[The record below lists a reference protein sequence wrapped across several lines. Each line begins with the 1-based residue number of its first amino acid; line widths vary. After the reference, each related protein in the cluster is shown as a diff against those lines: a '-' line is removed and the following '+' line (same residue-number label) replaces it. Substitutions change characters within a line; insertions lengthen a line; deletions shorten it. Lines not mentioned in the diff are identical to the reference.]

1 MILTEPWGNGCPSGP
16 LKPPVIASPDNMKVQ
31 PLSWVGE
38 PSLVPPDR
46 PPGAVD
52 IIVPVA
58 GAVEEF
64 ARCVASVLA
73 WTNLERHRLV
83 IVLDGPQPEPTETLA
98 ARLERER
105 PEGILVLRND
115 EQVGFVASVNRGMS
129 ASDRDVILLNSDTQ
143 VTEGW
148 VRKLQEAAYSAS
160 EIATVTPFSNS
171 ATICS
176 LPRFV
181 ENNAL
186 PAGQTVDSFGRLVEA
201 RSRRAYPRL
210 PTGVGVCLY
219 IKRKAL
225 DQVGLFDTKSFGQGY
240 GEESEFC
247 MRALKAGYV
256 HVLDDATFIFHEGQ
270 RSFGTSRGRRVDAAH
285 RAMQRL
291 HPEYLATV
299 GAFLREDPI
308 RPLRQRVLAEL
319 RPVKRAQPPGRPERV
334 LHLVHG
340 WPPWSPAGTELYA
353 AWIARRQARYRDVA
367 VYARI
372 ADPQRAKGEAV
383 ELLDEGVR
391 VRLVVNNFT
400 QRNPLS
406 RNAIHDRDLTL
417 DFTRLLDHFSPRLL
431 HVHHLAGHAASLV
444 DAAARKG
451 IPIVFQIQDW
461 WLACARAN
469 LFDAGRRLCSGPALG
484 KCSAC
489 LPLTGIPLLNRLL
502 HAARRR
508 AMQRALRHADAFIMG
523 SEFIHESALRLGLL
537 RRDDRAYVIP
547 YGVEVGPRPPI
558 QSPRSPRVPG
568 APLHFGLIGSLLPH
582 KGAHVAAAAFAGI
595 DPARARLIV
604 WGDPAIDPA
613 YAREVAAL
621 GGAAVE
627 LRGRFPEERKAE
639 ILGGLDA
646 LIVPSVGLESFG
658 LVAREALHHRVPVLA
673 SDRGALSELFADA
686 QTGGTLFD
694 PDYPHALRA
703 WIERLIADP
712 GQLDRWSAAAQPVKE
727 LDAHGE
733 EIEEVYDR
741 VLARRSSA
749 DRLER
754 TLSGTGSGV
763 RRRRTG

>member
-1 MILTEPWGNGCPSGP
+1 
-16 LKPPVIASPDNMKVQ
+16 MKAQ

-38 PSLVPPDR
+38 PSHVPPDR

-58 GAVEEF
+58 GAPEEF
-64 ARCVASVLA
+64 ARCMASVLA

-83 IVLDGPQPEPTETLA
+83 VVLDGRQPDETEALI

-105 PEGILVLRND
+105 PEGLLVLRNP
-115 EQVGFVASVNRGMS
+115 ERLGFVASVNRGMA

-181 ENNAL
+181 ETNAL

-240 GEESEFC
+240 GEEAEFC

-270 RSFGTSRGRRVDAAH
+270 RSFGASRGRRVDAAH

-319 RPVKRAQPPGRPERV
+319 RPVKRAQLPGRPERV

-340 WPPWSPAGTELYA
+340 WPPWSPAGTEQYA
-353 AWIARRQARYRDVA
+353 AWLARRQAQHRDVVA
-367 VYARI
+367 YARI
-372 ADPQRAKGEAV
+372 ADPKRAKGEAV
-383 ELLDEGVR
+383 ELLDAGVR
-391 VRLVVNNFT
+391 VRLIVNNFT
-400 QRNPLS
+400 QRDPLS
-406 RNAIHDRDLTL
+406 RNAIRDRDLTI
-417 DFTRLLDHFSPRLL
+417 DFAHLLDHFAPRIL

-469 LFDAGRRLCSGPALG
+469 LFDAQRRLCSGPALG

-489 LPLTGIPLLNRLL
+489 QPLTGLPPAPLLNRVL

-508 AMQRALRHADAFIMG
+508 AMLSALRHADAFVLG

-547 YGVEVGPRPPI
+547 YGIEAGPRPPMR
-558 QSPRSPRVPG
+558 SARPPRAPG
-568 APLHFGLIGSLLPH
+568 APLRFGFIGSLLPH
-582 KGAHVAAAAFAGI
+582 KGAHLAAAAFAGI
-595 DPARARLIV
+595 DPARARLTI
-604 WGDPAIDPA
+604 WGDPAVAPG
-613 YAREVAAL
+613 YARELAAL

-639 ILGGLDA
+639 IFAELDA
-646 LIVPSVGLESFG
+646 LLVPSLGLESFG

-673 SDRGALSELFADA
+673 SDRGALSELFADGQA
-686 QTGGTLFD
+686 GGALFD

-712 GQLDRWSAAAQPVKE
+712 RQLDRWAAAIPPVKE
-727 LDAHGE
+727 LDVHAE

-741 VLARRSSA
+741 VLARKSA
-749 DRLER
+749 TDRLER

>member
-1 MILTEPWGNGCPSGP
+1 M
-16 LKPPVIASPDNMKVQ
+16 KPQ

-38 PSLVPPDR
+38 PSHVPPDR

-58 GAVEEF
+58 GAPEEF
-64 ARCVASVLA
+64 GRCVASLLA

-83 IVLDGPQPEPTETLA
+83 VVLDGRQPEPTESLI

-105 PEGILVLRND
+105 PEGLLVLRNA
-115 EQVGFVASVNRGMS
+115 ERLGFVASANRGMS

-160 EIATVTPFSNS
+160 EIAAVTPFSNS

-181 ENNAL
+181 ETNAL

-201 RSRRAYPRL
+201 RSRRAYIRI

-225 DQVGLFDTKSFGQGY
+225 EQVGLFDTKSFGKGY
-240 GEESEFC
+240 GEEAEFC

-270 RSFGTSRGRRVDAAH
+270 RSFGASRGPRVGAAH
-285 RAMQRL
+285 RAMERL

-299 GAFLREDPI
+299 GAFIREDPI

-353 AWIARRQARYRDVA
+353 AWLARRQAQHRDVA
-367 VYARI
+367 AYARI
-372 ADPQRAKGEAV
+372 ADPQRAKGDAV
-383 ELLDEGVR
+383 ELLDAGVR
-391 VRLVVNNFT
+391 VRLIVNNFT
-400 QRNPLS
+400 QRDPLS
-406 RNAIHDRDLTL
+406 RNAIYDRGLTT
-417 DFTRLLDHFSPRLL
+417 DFAHLLDHFAPRLL
-431 HVHHLAGHAASLV
+431 HVHHLAGHAVSLV
-444 DAAARKG
+444 EAAARKG
-451 IPIVFQIQDW
+451 IPIVFQLQDW

-469 LFDAGRRLCSGPALG
+469 LFDATRRLCSGPAPG

-489 LPLTGIPLLNRLL
+489 LPLTGLPPAPLLNRLL
-502 HAARRR
+502 YAVRQR
-508 AMQRALRHADAFIMG
+508 AMLSALRRADAFVLG
-523 SEFIHESALRLGLL
+523 SEVIHESLLRLGLL
-537 RRDDRAYVIP
+537 RPNDRAYVIP
-547 YGVEVGPRPPI
+547 YGVEVGPRPPLR
-558 QSPRSPRVPG
+558 STRPPRDPG
-568 APLHFGLIGSLLPH
+568 APLRFGFIGSLLPH
-582 KGAHVAAAAFAGI
+582 KGAHLAAAAFAGI
-595 DPARARLIV
+595 DPARARLII
-604 WGDPAIDPA
+604 WGDPAINPG
-613 YAREVAAL
+613 YARELAAA

-639 ILGGLDA
+639 IFAELDA
-646 LIVPSVGLESFG
+646 LLVPSVGLESFG

-673 SDRGALSELFADA
+673 SDRGALSELFADGQA
-686 QTGGTLFD
+686 GGALFD
-694 PDYPHALRA
+694 PEYPHALRG

-712 GQLDRWSAAAQPVKE
+712 GQLDRWSAAIPPVKGF
-727 LDAHGE
+727 DVHAE

-741 VLARRSSA
+741 VMARRSAA

-754 TLSGTGSGV
+754 TMSGTGSGV

>member
-1 MILTEPWGNGCPSGP
+1 M
-16 LKPPVIASPDNMKVQ
+16 IASPGNMKPQ

-38 PSLVPPDR
+38 PSRVPADR

-58 GAVEEF
+58 GAAEEF

-73 WTNLERHRLV
+73 WTNLERHRLA
-83 IVLDGPQPEPTETLA
+83 IVLDGPQPEPTRELV

-105 PEGILVLRND
+105 PEGLLVLRNP
-115 EQVGFVASVNRGMS
+115 ERVGFVASVNRGMA

-225 DQVGLFDTKSFGQGY
+225 DQVGLFDTKSFGEGY
-240 GEESEFC
+240 GEEAEFC

-270 RSFGTSRGRRVDAAH
+270 RSFGRSRGRRVDAAH
-285 RAMQRL
+285 QAMQRL

-319 RPVKRAQPPGRPERV
+319 RPVKRSQPAGRPERV

-353 AWIARRQARYRDVA
+353 AWLARRQARHRDVA

-372 ADPQRAKGEAV
+372 ADPARDKGEAL

-391 VRLVVNNFT
+391 VRLIVNNFT
-400 QRNPLS
+400 QRDPLS
-406 RNAIHDRDLTL
+406 RNAIRDRALGI
-417 DFTRLLDHFSPRLL
+417 DFGHLLDHFAPRLL

-444 DAAARKG
+444 EAAARKG

-469 LFDAGRRLCSGPALG
+469 LFDAWRRLCSGPAPG

-489 LPLTGIPLLNRLL
+489 LPLTGLPPAPLLNRLL
-502 HAARRR
+502 YTLRGR
-508 AMQRALRHADAFIMG
+508 AMLKALRRADAFVLG
-523 SEFIHESALRLGLL
+523 SRFIHESALQLGLL
-537 RRDDRAYVIP
+537 RPDDRAYVIP
-547 YGVEVGPRPPI
+547 YGVEVGPRPPM
-558 QSPRSPRVPG
+558 RSTRPSG
-568 APLHFGLIGSLLPH
+568 APLRFGFIGALLPH

-595 DPARARLIV
+595 DPARARLLL

-613 YAREVAAL
+613 YARELAQL
-621 GGAAVE
+621 GGAAIE

-639 ILGGLDA
+639 IFAELDA
-646 LIVPSVGLESFG
+646 LLVPSVGLESFG

-686 QTGGTLFD
+686 QAGGALFD
-694 PDYPHALRA
+694 PDFPHALRA

-712 GQLDRWSAAAQPVKE
+712 GQLDRWSAAIPPVKSF
-727 LDAHGE
+727 DVHAE
-733 EIEEVYDR
+733 EIEQVYDR
-741 VLARRSSA
+741 VLARRA
-749 DRLER
+749 VDRLDR
-754 TLSGTGSGV
+754 TLSGTGSGA

>member
-1 MILTEPWGNGCPSGP
+1 
-16 LKPPVIASPDNMKVQ
+16 MKVQ

-38 PSLVPPDR
+38 PSRVPPDR

-58 GAVEEF
+58 GAAEEF
-64 ARCVASVLA
+64 ARCVRSVLA

-83 IVLDGPQPEPTETLA
+83 VVLDGPQPEPTQALI

-105 PEGILVLRND
+105 PEGLLVLRNP
-115 EQVGFVASVNRGMS
+115 ERVGFVASVNRGMA

-160 EIATVTPFSNS
+160 EVATVTPFSNS

-186 PAGQTVDSFGRLVEA
+186 PAGQTVDSFGRLVET

-225 DQVGLFDTKSFGQGY
+225 DHVGLFDTKSFGEGY

-270 RSFGTSRGRRVDAAH
+270 RSFGRSRGRRVNAAH

-299 GAFLREDPI
+299 GAFLHEDPI

-319 RPVKRAQPPGRPERV
+319 RPAKRPQAPGRPERV

-353 AWIARRQARYRDVA
+353 AWLARRQAGHRDVA
-367 VYARI
+367 AYARI
-372 ADPQRAKGEAV
+372 SDPSRDKGEAV

-391 VRLVVNNFT
+391 VRLIVNNFT
-400 QRNPLS
+400 QRDPLS
-406 RNAIHDRDLTL
+406 RNAIRDRGLAI
-417 DFTRLLDHFSPRLL
+417 DFAHLLDRFAPRLL

-469 LFDAGRRLCSGPALG
+469 LFDAERRLCSGPAPG

-489 LPLTGIPLLNRLL
+489 LPLTGLPPAPLLNRLL
-502 HAARRR
+502 YAVRGRV
-508 AMQRALRHADAFIMG
+508 MLRALRRADAFVLG
-523 SEFIHESALRLGLL
+523 SGFIHESALRLGLL
-537 RRDDRAYVIP
+537 RPEDRAYVIP
-547 YGVEVGPRPPI
+547 YGVEAGPRPPMRTT
-558 QSPRSPRVPG
+558 SPRSPG
-568 APLHFGLIGSLLPH
+568 SPLRFGLIGSLLPH
-582 KGAHVAAAAFAGI
+582 KGPHVAAAAFAGI

-604 WGDPAIDPA
+604 WGDPAADPA
-613 YAREVAAL
+613 YAREVVAL

-639 ILGGLDA
+639 IFAELDA
-646 LIVPSVGLESFG
+646 LLVPSVGLESFG

-673 SDRGALSELFADA
+673 SDRGALTELFEDGPAA
-686 QTGGTLFD
+686 GALFD
-694 PDYPHALRA
+694 PDDPRALRA

-712 GQLDRWSAAAQPVKE
+712 GQLDRWSAAAPPVKGFD
-727 LDAHGE
+727 LHAE
-733 EIEEVYDR
+733 EIEEVYER
-741 VLARRSSA
+741 VLARRSTA

-754 TLSGTGSGV
+754 TMSGTGSGV